1 MARIRVDQQPVI
13 ATYTKNLPVKLT
25 QEELLQKSAELAGT
39 VQDYA
44 TEESRQV
51 DIKAQLKA
59 KLTELDAK
67 RTQLAIV
74 VARREEY
81 RDVRCEV
88 VADPAALTAVIVRTD
103 TGEIVEKRAL
113 TDKERQDTLPL

>member
-1 MARIRVDQQPVI
+1 MQTIGSF
-13 ATYTKNLPVKLT
+13 TKSLPVKLT
-25 QEELLQKSAELAGT
+25 QDELLQKSRELAGT

-44 TEESRQV
+44 TEESRQT

-59 KLTELDAK
+59 RLTELDAK

-74 VARREEY
+74 VARQEEY

-88 VADPAALTAVIVRTD
+88 VADPRTLMAHITRDD
-103 TGEIVEKRAL
+103 TGEVVETRRL
-113 TDKERQDTLPL
+113 TETERQDVLPLGA

>member
-1 MARIRVDQQPVI
+1 MATNGTKVI
-13 ATYTKNLPVKLT
+13 GNLTKQLPVKLT
-25 QEELLQKSAELAGT
+25 NDELLAKSSALAGT

-44 TEESRQV
+44 TEESRQA

-74 VARREEY
+74 VARKEEY
-81 RDVRCEV
+81 RDVRCEI
-88 VADPAALTAVIVRTD
+88 VADYDAQTAIEYRMD
-103 TGEIVEKRAL
+103 TGEVVMTRAL
-113 TDKERQDTLPL
+113 TDGEKQNRLNF